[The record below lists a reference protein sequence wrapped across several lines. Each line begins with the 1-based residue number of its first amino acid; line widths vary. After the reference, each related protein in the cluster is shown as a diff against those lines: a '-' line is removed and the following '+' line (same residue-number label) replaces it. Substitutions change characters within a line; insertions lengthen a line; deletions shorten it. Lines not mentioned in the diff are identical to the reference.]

1 MPSGLEECHS
11 GTSVGWVGDGGV
23 SRVGWWMGGF
33 NCCRVQ
39 VVVGGGLMDGFNSGL
54 GFSQSERYLFKLL

>member
-39 VVVGGGLMDGFNSGL
+39 VVEWLLGGG
-54 GFSQSERYLFKLL
+54 